1 MSIEKNMKLA
11 QKFFTVSFIMAV
23 VQISFALFYEFLI
36 KANSTTWSFNY
47 NLFCVI
53 LIEIFAPLNGMN
65 TKKDYQKYTIEKKL
79 GNLICIL
86 ISANPLIVFIFALMS
101 FGFGC
106 FYFLG
111 YTYGLAL
118 VFLIIGHI
126 FYVKFFVAI
135 YNEKN
140 SQKNSDKLLDKQQK
154 RLNYLLGKVGSK
166 FFVKYYV
173 QLKNNSVL
181 DVMDIIE
188 ELYSEETKKS
198 RINYAKT
205 IFAENLQ
212 KLALQQILDDK
223 NTILDEKMQNIAQE
237 LLKNEQKNLE
247 CNHHLPANDKRAP

>member
-11 QKFFTVSFIMAV
+11 QKFFIVSFIMAV

-47 NLFCVI
+47 NLICVI

-65 TKKDYQKYTIEKKL
+65 TKKDYQKYTASLEKKL

-86 ISANPLIVFIFALMS
+86 IFTNPLFVFIFALIN

-126 FYVKFFVAI
+126 FYVKLFVAI
-135 YNEKN
+135 YNEKKKN
-140 SQKNSDKLLDKQQK
+140 SQKHSDKLLDKQQK
-154 RLNYLLGKVGSK
+154 RLNYLLEKVGSK

-181 DVMDIIE
+181 DVIDIIE
-188 ELYSEETKKS
+188 EQYSEETKKS

-205 IFAENLQ
+205 IFTKNLQ

-237 LLKNEQKNLE
+237 LLKNEQ
-247 CNHHLPANDKRAP
+247 